1 MDYETIIN
9 AELSNGKLLFDKK
22 NNALLNEAVKKMSG
36 KVEIVLRYPSKKRSN
51 SQNKYLWGVVY
62 ALIADSTGN
71 SIEDVHTALKTMFL
85 GKEAST
91 SRLSTAEFSKYTEK
105 VRAFAMT
112 EYYIDIPDANE
123 VRFN

>member
-1 MDYETIIN
+1 MDYEIIIN

-71 SIEDVHTALKTMFL
+71 SVEDVHTT
-85 GKEAST
+85 
-91 SRLSTAEFSKYTEK
+91 EFTKYTEK